1 MHRFLFL
8 FLFLSLTFFDQKLF
22 ASEVFNQKY
31 DSVFSKAEES
41 VMSHSPSKES
51 VLCMRSL
58 PQNTRYFLYRRY
70 VDQAMKSRSNYSSG
84 ETLVRKYGLM
94 SYLACRESGGMG
106 VALSAHGSEAKVSY
120 YGNFY
125 SALKKGIR
133 EMIAKR
139 VKCKKKSYFSSS
151 TNVGLFQVSSDQ
163 VDNVP
168 DKYDPDLEIHRYFI
182 DRVQSLAKMNDK
194 SIVLSCGTEE
204 FFNLQ
209 KEPEILK
216 DLKDVS
222 KWMKNYIFSK
232 QLEGGQWFNE
242 DQGAS
247 SSEVEALSQYV
258 KLQTLCPSLN
268 FELAKR
274 IHDLKGAHYFGPL
287 SNKRNSRSCGTSFS
301 VCAPVF
307 RAIDTFLF

>member
-8 FLFLSLTFFDQKLF
+8 SLSLSFFDQKLF

-41 VMSHSPSKES
+41 VISHSPSKES
-51 VLCMRSL
+51 ALCMRSL

-70 VDQAMKSRSNYSSG
+70 VDQAMKSRSSYSSG

-120 YGNFY
+120 YGSLY
-125 SALKKGIR
+125 SAMKKGIR

-139 VKCKKKSYFSSS
+139 FKCKKKSYFSSS

-216 DLKDVS
+216 ELKDVS